1 MKAKLEFDLDNPDDR
16 MGHMRCVKATNMAL
30 MLWDIKQK
38 IRSKLKYSND
48 LSEDE
53 LHQWIPLW
61 WNHDG
66 KYLLKTINRGIKS
79 IWYWLPIIWKDRN
92 WDSHYIFEIMKH

>member
-1 MKAKLEFDLDNPDDR
+1 MKATLEFDLDNPDDK
-16 MGHMRCVKATNMAL
+16 MEHMRCVKATDMAL

-53 LHQWIPLW
+53 LYQWEVMQDEFYSIADDYGINL
-61 WNHDG
+61 D
-66 KYLLKTINRGIKS
+66 LLIQ
-79 IWYWLPIIWKDRN
+79 
-92 WDSHYIFEIMKH
+92 

>member
-1 MKAKLEFDLDNPDDR
+1 MKAKLEFDLDNADDK
-16 MGHMRCVKATNMAL
+16 MEHMRCVKATDMAL

-53 LHQWIPLW
+53 LHQWEVMQDEFYSIADDYGINL
-61 WNHDG
+61 D
-66 KYLLKTINRGIKS
+66 LLIQ
-79 IWYWLPIIWKDRN
+79 
-92 WDSHYIFEIMKH
+92 